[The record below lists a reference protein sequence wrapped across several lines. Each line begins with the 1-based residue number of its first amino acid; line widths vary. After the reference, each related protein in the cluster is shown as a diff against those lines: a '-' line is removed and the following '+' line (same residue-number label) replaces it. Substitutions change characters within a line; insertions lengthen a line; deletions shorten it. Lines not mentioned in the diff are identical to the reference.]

1 MVFAGDAEKI
11 LLASKNWSSDKE
23 SREIGMSFVSVAP
36 DLVQGAAQDLAGIRS
51 SLAEAAATAT
61 GPTTGIVA
69 AAQDEVS
76 IAIAAMFGN
85 VGQKFQAMSAQA
97 QAFHAEFVSLMNAG
111 AGAYVSAEAA
121 NVEQTLLGSLNGPAG
136 FGATVAAPYQTLVSN
151 TVNNLQSLGSAIT
164 ANPAPFLNQF
174 GSNQIGYG
182 QAIATG
188 FQNAVADLPAELA
201 NLPATIQG
209 LAFNPVSIA
218 QQFIN
223 QQIGYAQLIATSLQN
238 AGNDFSAGLSAFP
251 ANLQTGL
258 QTVVS
263 GDVTGG
269 LLQVGGAFLAPIFT
283 NLNVTMDPITGLLD
297 ITPGGALGDLL
308 PILGIP
314 AQMAQNF
321 TNLLPAGSI
330 PAMVAQRATN
340 VFTTLTDLSQT
351 LDLNTGNLHIG
362 LPLVLAL
369 DALGPP
375 VTTLQ
380 AVGSSASAFIG
391 AVQTGDGL
399 GAVAALID
407 APAVI
412 ANGFLNGQAT
422 LFLPALLGGPGG
434 IETFTG
440 IPLGGLLT
448 PLQFASLSIPA
459 LGPGSLTLS
468 GTTFGGILPGLLTF
482 LPEAL
487 AQAIGAPP
495 IV

>member
-1 MVFAGDAEKI
+1 
-11 LLASKNWSSDKE
+11 
-23 SREIGMSFVSVAP
+23 MSFVNVAP
-36 DLVQGAAQDLAGIRS
+36 ELLQGAAQELAGVGS

-61 GPTTGIVA
+61 GPTTGIA
-69 AAQDEVS
+69 AAAGDEVS
-76 IAIAAMFGN
+76 VAVAAMFGSA
-85 VGQKFQAMSAQA
+85 GRQFQAMSAQA
-97 QAFHAEFVSLMNAG
+97 QAFHSEFVSLMNAG

-121 NVEQTLLGSLNGPAG
+121 NVEQVLLD
-136 FGATVAAPYQTLVSN
+136 FGAIVAAPYQALVANTVSN
-151 TVNNLQSLGSAIT
+151 LESLGGAV
-164 ANPAPFLNQF
+164 AARPAPLLNQLL
-174 GSNQIGYG
+174 SNQLGYG

-188 FQNAVADLPAELA
+188 FQNAVTNLPAELA
-201 NLPATIQG
+201 NLPVAIQG
-209 LAFNPVSIA
+209 LSALNPASIA
-218 QQFIN
+218 QVVVD
-223 QQIGYAQLIATSLQN
+223 QQIGYAQLVATSLQN
-238 AGNDFSAGLSAFP
+238 AGNDFLAGLTALP

-258 QTVVS
+258 QTIMA

-269 LLQVGGAFLAPIFT
+269 LLQVGGAFLAPVFT
-283 NLNVTMDPITGLLD
+283 DLNVTVDPVTGLLD
-297 ITPGGALGDLL
+297 IIPGGALGDLL

-330 PAMVAQRATN
+330 PATVAQNATN
-340 VFTTLTDLSQT
+340 LFTTLTDLSQT

-362 LPLVLAL
+362 LPVVLAL

-375 VTTLQ
+375 ITTLQ

-399 GAVAALID
+399 GALAALID

-412 ANGFLNGQAT
+412 ANGFLNGQAA
-422 LFLPALLGGPGG
+422 LPLPALLGGPGG
-434 IETFTG
+434 IETITAIPVGG
-440 IPLGGLLT
+440 ILT

-468 GTTFGGILPGLLTF
+468 GTTFGGILPGLLVF
-482 LPEAL
+482 LPETL

-495 IV
+495 IG